1 MPAPYSLWLFGS
13 IDLRGSH
20 GAVTELL
27 VQSKAMALLAYLSV
41 PSMGRFVRRDTLVGL
56 LWPELDQ
63 VRARKAL
70 RQTILAVRSAI
81 GGDGLVGRGDEELTL
96 AAEAVWCD
104 VSAFTASAEAGRL
117 SEALHLYRGELMPG
131 FHLAEC
137 AEFDRWLEQQ
147 RADARERA
155 AGAAWA
161 LARGLEEEDKLTDAA
176 GMARRA
182 VRFSWSDER
191 ALRRALGMLE
201 RLGDRAGAARLYED
215 FRTRLAADLD
225 VAPSAE
231 TVQLIERIR
240 GVAS

>member
-1 MPAPYSLWLFGS
+1 MRAPYSLSLFGS
-13 IDLRGSH
+13 IDLRGPR
-20 GAVTELL
+20 GAVGELL
-27 VQSKAMALLAYLSV
+27 VQSKAIALLAYLAV
-41 PSMGRFVRRDTLVGL
+41 PTMGRFVRRDTLVGL

-63 VRARKAL
+63 GRARKAL
-70 RQTILAVRSAI
+70 RQTILAVRGSLGA
-81 GGDGLVGRGDEELTL
+81 DALPGRGDEELTL
-96 AAEAVWCD
+96 AAGVVWCD
-104 VSAFTASAEAGRL
+104 AAAFTTAADAGRL
-117 SEALHLYRGELMPG
+117 SEALDLYRGELMPG
-131 FHLAEC
+131 FHIADC
-137 AEFDRWLEQQ
+137 AEFDRWLEQE

-161 LARGLEEEDKLTDAA
+161 LARGLEEERKLTDAA
-176 GMARRA
+176 GMARRS

-215 FRTRLAADLD
+215 FRARLAADLD

-240 GVAS
+240 GGTR